1 MDNINERKTNKRKN
15 TVLSY
20 FVKKVK
26 EDKVRKVLMKNELL
40 VKLFIQVIIIANCS
54 VSFNI

>member
-1 MDNINERKTNKRKN
+1 MDNINEQQTNKRKN

-26 EDKVRKVLMKNELL
+26 EYEVRKMLLKNELL
-40 VKLFIQVIIIANCS
+40 IILFNYLYKL
-54 VSFNI
+54 